1 MKSTKLMLAVIAT
14 FLITW
19 CVMGLI
25 GYALSD
31 LSFRDCLTHGAT
43 LMLLMII
50 GWLPAIIVG
59 NDVNDYLN
67 SK

>member
-19 CVMGLI
+19 CVLGLI
-25 GYALSD
+25 GYLLSD
-31 LSFRDCLTHGAT
+31 LSYRDCMTHGAT

-50 GWLPAIIVG
+50 GWVPASIVG
-59 NDVNDYLN
+59 YDVNEQLN
-67 SK
+67 S